1 MTAQTPATP
10 EIGLVEAVW
19 RFRLMSFLI
28 ILASVLAAAAAT
40 QLVFSDVK
48 ATARFAVTDP
58 TNTNNV
64 LRQGVMSGQ
73 GYAAY
78 TAQRAAFAGSTA
90 VMSRAAE
97 ILKEE
102 SGGPVLT
109 GGALRA
115 RVQTSSKPDGGVVI
129 VTATAST
136 MREAAM
142 QANAVVKAYQE
153 VTVRTNQQQ
162 LDKQLAT
169 LQATKQKLTNRLQL
183 ATPGTREYRVL
194 TADLLKLQERESGV
208 MSARSNTND
217 GVQFVDT
224 ADPSAAAPSKLPRNA
239 AIGLAIGTILACV
252 VSFLRAAGL
261 ARREALAMAQGPASP
276 GPGLAPR
283 GYELPPGYGEPQT
296 GYGDLPPGGGYGRL
310 PRGSY
315 AENEVR
321 GELEAPAA
329 RAEIPRPAAPPRR
342 AGGGERSRGGRRRG
356 ARDRVSEPP
365 ADRPGR
371 RRSDE
376 VNGAA
381 PAPSP
386 SSSSSSSSVPS
397 SPKPPP
403 PSTEALLDRAEALL
417 DRQEPGAATPG
428 PPPPPSS
435 PPPSSSGGP
444 LGRSGSGSGASSRA
458 KKPAAPKPPAS
469 ASADAKVAGGP
480 KRSRS
485 KGGAHAADAPAD
497 DPAKRD
503 ISAELWAE
511 GIDLSGDPNQTMK
524 DNPIISDTDAAA
536 MDAAAILRE
545 LSEEAEKGKGG
556 GSSSLMRYNDK

>member
-10 EIGLVEAVW
+10 EISLVEAVW

-28 ILASVLAAAAAT
+28 ILACVLAAAAAT

-78 TAQRAAFAGSTA
+78 TAQRAAFAGSTP
-90 VMSRAAE
+90 VMNRAAE

-102 SGGPVLT
+102 GGGPVLT
-109 GGALRA
+109 GGALRG

-153 VTVRTNQQQ
+153 VTIKTNQQQ

-169 LQATKQKLTNRLQL
+169 LQATKQKLTSQLQL

-194 TADLLKLQERESGV
+194 SSDLLKLQERESGV
-208 MSARSNTND
+208 VSARSNTND

-261 ARREALAMAQGPASP
+261 ARREALTMAHGPATP
-276 GPGLAPR
+276 GPGPAPP

-315 AENEVR
+315 AENEFR

-356 ARDRVSEPP
+356 ARDRTSEPP

-371 RRSDE
+371 RWSDE

-381 PAPSP
+381 SAPPAAPMP
-386 SSSSSSSSVPS
+386 SSASSSMPS

-417 DRQEPGAATPG
+417 DRPEPGAATPG
-428 PPPPPSS
+428 PPPPPST
-435 PPPSSSGGP
+435 GGP
-444 LGRSGSGSGASSRA
+444 LGRSGSGSGTSSRA

-469 ASADAKVAGGP
+469 PAPASADAKVAGGP

-497 DPAKRD
+497 DQAKRE
-503 ISAELWAE
+503 IPAELWAD